1 MIEQVGSIFI
11 ECKCGHFVTSSF
23 SDVFIRDKNFDILKN
38 GKKGLIQLFS
48 LLPTSYPGH
57 NILTEDIG
65 EIVGQDNCKCGLK
78 GKYFLVHGRAKQAE
92 IRGCSDVR

>member
-38 GKKGLIQLFS
+38 EWSALGFYLESHPIESKKEEKIEKIEQQS
-48 LLPTSYPGH
+48 ENEKNS
-57 NILTEDIG
+57 
-65 EIVGQDNCKCGLK
+65 
-78 GKYFLVHGRAKQAE
+78 AE
-92 IRGCSDVR
+92 KIIYNTLSKIKEKTKNQRCL